1 MTDATTTQ
9 QDQHL
14 NLVSRLKGAGYL
26 SSIVSVFLLAVP
38 GLKAAL
44 QEPVFAI
51 CVAAGVATSI
61 GGMALRWRS
70 HRLEQ
75 KEKGG

>member
-1 MTDATTTQ
+1 MTERLS
-9 QDQHL
+9 H
-14 NLVSRLKGAGYL
+14 VSRLKGAGYL
-26 SSIVSVFLLAVP
+26 TSTISVLLLAIP

-44 QEPVFAI
+44 DEPIFGV

-75 KEKGG
+75 KANGG